1 MGGIIQTNRG
11 YRNNALPRLTGENP
25 DLMPGSPL
33 AVIGLW
39 VEALRFRFNATPAEP
54 LPWVWMENLRPAD
67 DEAGTPLLPDPADPH
82 LTIGSPRR
90 LLIESA
96 YNIEKAARN
105 YRPALYVERGDVRPI
120 KLSINNFAGEYLP
133 TQIKAYHCMAGMPIT
148 IECVSEASGESS
160 TIGDTVWA
168 FILSCREIFRKDF
181 GFHEI
186 TEPIMGKTEI
196 STEDK
201 PVWVTPVQF
210 EVQYDVRWSVRPI
223 EPFLRDLT
231 AKITQ
236 SVGGQDYL
244 TEVAA
249 RDLYPSTE

>member
-1 MGGIIQTNRG
+1 MGGIIQTSTGRLGNT
-11 YRNNALPRLTGENP
+11 LPRLRSESA
-25 DLMPGSPL
+25 DVMPGTPL

-67 DEAGTPLLPDPADPH
+67 NEAGTPLEPDPDDPH
-82 LTIGSPRR
+82 QTIGSPRR
-90 LLIESA
+90 ILIDSA

-105 YRPALYVERGDVRPI
+105 YRPALYVERGEVRPL
-120 KLSINNFAGEYLP
+120 KLSLDNLVGEYLP
-133 TQIKAYHCMAGMPIT
+133 TQIKAYHCLANMPIT
-148 IECVSEASGESS
+148 IECESEASGESS

-168 FILSCREIFRKDF
+168 FVLSCRDIFRKDF

-186 TEPIMGKTEI
+186 TEPVLGKTEI

-201 PVWVTPVQF
+201 TVWVTPVRF
-210 EVQYDVRWSVRPI
+210 DVQYDVRWGVRPL
-223 EPFLRDLT
+223 EPFLRDIST
-231 AKITQ
+231 KITRQ
-236 SVGGQDYL
+236 AGGNDYL
-244 TEVAA
+244 TEVAV